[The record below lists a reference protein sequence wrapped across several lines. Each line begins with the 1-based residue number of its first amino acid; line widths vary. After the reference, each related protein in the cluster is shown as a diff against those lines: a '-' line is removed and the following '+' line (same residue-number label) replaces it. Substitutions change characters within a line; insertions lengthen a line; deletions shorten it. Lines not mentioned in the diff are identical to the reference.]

1 MKKVTLIS
9 GDGIGPSV
17 TESAVKIIEAAGV
30 NIDWEVAEA
39 GELALR
45 KFKETLPTKII
56 ESIRK
61 NRVALKGPLN
71 TPTGSGFKSVNV
83 ELRKKFGLYLNLRPI
98 RSFDGVKSR
107 YENVDLVICRENVED
122 IYAGQE
128 SGNNDKGIITGFI
141 TRANSER
148 FFKRVFEYAKKN
160 GRKKVTIVHKAN
172 IIKCAYGLFLKVGYE
187 VAGRYPEIKVEDRI
201 VDNMTMQL
209 VIDPLR
215 FDIIAASNM
224 FGDILSDLCAGFVGG
239 LGLAPGANIGDD
251 TAIFEAV
258 HGTAPDIAGK
268 NLANPTSVILSA
280 VMMLEYMGEAKAAR
294 MIRVAVKN
302 VLAEGKDVTR
312 DINPAGVGTIEMTN
326 AIIDRINDLHD
337 LTAECCA

>member
-1 MKKVTLIS
+1 M
-9 GDGIGPSV
+9 
-17 TESAVKIIEAAGV
+17 
-30 NIDWEVAEA
+30 
-39 GELALR
+39 
-45 KFKETLPTKII
+45 F
-56 ESIRK
+56 
-61 NRVALKGPLN
+61 
-71 TPTGSGFKSVNV
+71 
-83 ELRKKFGLYLNLRPI
+83 
-98 RSFDGVKSR
+98 
-107 YENVDLVICRENVED
+107 
-122 IYAGQE
+122 
-128 SGNNDKGIITGFI
+128 
-141 TRANSER
+141 
-148 FFKRVFEYAKKN
+148 
-160 GRKKVTIVHKAN
+160 
-172 IIKCAYGLFLKVGYE
+172 FLKVGYE

-209 VIDPLR
+209 VLDPLR

-312 DINPAGVGTIEMTN
+312 DINPAGVGTIKMTN

>member
-17 TESAVKIIEAAGV
+17 TESAVRIIEAVGI

-39 GELALR
+39 GESTLK
-45 KFKETLPTKII
+45 KFGETLPTKTI

-61 NRVALKGPLN
+61 NGVALKGPLN

-215 FDIIAASNM
+215 FDIIAAPNM

-280 VMMLEYMGEAKAAR
+280 VMMLEHMGETKAAR

-312 DINPAGVGTIEMTN
+312 DINPAGVGTIKMTN